1 MLREEGPCLNLFFP
15 SWTLD
20 TRTKFLLAM
29 VGIVLLAIFTE
40 FLSLLRFQAQHSIRG
55 SQTRR
60 WTITL
65 LHGLQALFG
74 YVLMLATMTFSVE
87 LFLCVIGGLG
97 LGYALF
103 YNEND
108 PHVTTNP
115 CCNFIQSEAIERTSI
130 RVREE
135 HEEAERRRSELLDDE
150 LEEQVNRDYNDN
162 DGDDNIDEVP
172 ARHEQGFGK
181 IENGNDLRD
190 DTNVGRF
197 A

>member
-1 MLREEGPCLNLFFP
+1 
-15 SWTLD
+15 
-20 TRTKFLLAM
+20 M

-172 ARHEQGFGK
+172 ARHGQGFGK
-181 IENGNDLRD
+181 TENGNDLRD

>member
-1 MLREEGPCLNLFFP
+1 
-15 SWTLD
+15 
-20 TRTKFLLAM
+20 
-29 VGIVLLAIFTE
+29 
-40 FLSLLRFQAQHSIRG
+40 
-55 SQTRR
+55 
-60 WTITL
+60 
-65 LHGLQALFG
+65 
-74 YVLMLATMTFSVE
+74 MLATMTFSVE

-172 ARHEQGFGK
+172 ARHGQGFGK
-181 IENGNDLRD
+181 TENGNDLRD